1 VVIIITVSTT
11 NMQRHT
17 RSLGKALQTVR
28 DHLSAEIA
36 DLLALEAE
44 VNDCPRPAGEIN
56 DCP

>member
-17 RSLGKALQTVR
+17 RSLRKALQTVR

-44 VNDCPRPAGEIN
+44 VDDCPRPAGEIN